1 MSDNVRETLAEAFG
15 SEPDPLAQ
23 YEATF
28 EEANVDP
35 FEPFRTDVLESRDVT
50 HHTIDLHESLW
61 GQWCDHMAR
70 VGRHPACP
78 TTEHVT
84 SFARYELDEKD
95 NSPRTVAEKL
105 RKLNSLYEYWQNDP
119 VFPHPVN
126 YNPIG
131 LARSTIDLSFPERKD
146 PPRLTVDELRDHL
159 AYIDHVRD
167 HAIIFL
173 QLKLGLRATE
183 LCNIRLPELSIA
195 DPELQTHFP
204 ELGAHRL
211 LEGRENAILIPHDRS
226 GNKSRRSRVL
236 PLDEEAQRVLTQYL
250 LLRPD
255 NGVAWLFLSKSR
267 HIQLDKQDINK
278 FWKRYFHPE
287 YEETEQYRAVTSHYG
302 RHRFT
307 TYWRV
312 EQDLN
317 RELLKY
323 MRGDTPGSATID
335 DMGAIDEYIH
345 TYYEDIDQIYRN
357 QIYELVD

>member
-1 MSDNVRETLAEAFG
+1 MSDDTRETLAKAFE
-15 SEPDPLAQ
+15 SETDPLEQ

-28 EEANVDP
+28 EGTDADP

-50 HHTIDLHESLW
+50 QHTIDLHECLW
-61 GQWCDHMAR
+61 GQWCEHMDR
-70 VGRHPACP
+70 LGRHPACP
-78 TTEHVT
+78 NKEHVKG
-84 SFARYELDEKD
+84 FARYELDEKG

-126 YNPIG
+126 FNPVS
-131 LARSTIDLSFPERKD
+131 LARSTIDLSYPERKE
-146 PPRLTVDELRDHL
+146 PPRLTVDDLREQL
-159 AYIDHVRD
+159 AAIDHVRD

-183 LCNIRLPELSIA
+183 LCNIRLSELSIA
-195 DPELQTHFP
+195 DSEVRNHYT
-204 ELGAHRL
+204 ELGTHRL
-211 LEGRENAILIPHDRS
+211 LDGRENAILIPHDRS

-236 PLDEEAQRVLTQYL
+236 PLDEEAQRVLTEYL
-250 LLRPD
+250 LVRPD

-278 FWKRYFHPE
+278 FWKQYFHPE
-287 YEETEQYRAVTSHYG
+287 HEETEQHRAVTSHYG

-323 MRGDTPGSATID
+323 MRGDTPGSATIND
-335 DMGAIDEYIH
+335 RGAIDEYIH
-345 TYYEDIDQIYRN
+345 TYYEDIEPIYRN
-357 QIYELVD
+357 QIYQLTG